1 MYFYYNIVISQG
13 NWKSFFYQNDQQK
26 KLYKFRYERKVSG
39 CFVSFWLTT
48 YVTALLGRL
57 GKFMYFNVVDVFQQ

>member
-1 MYFYYNIVISQG
+1 MYFDCNIVISQG